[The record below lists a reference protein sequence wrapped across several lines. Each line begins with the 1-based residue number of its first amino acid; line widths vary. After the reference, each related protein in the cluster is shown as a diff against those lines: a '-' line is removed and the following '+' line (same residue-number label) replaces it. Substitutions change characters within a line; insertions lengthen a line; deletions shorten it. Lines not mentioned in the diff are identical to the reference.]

1 MKKSLIIYSSVDGHT
16 EKISKKIS
24 ENLVHSHEVDLISL
38 DEVKSKNLNDFDQI
52 VIGASIRYGNYR
64 KELFKFVDENVGVLS
79 LKENA
84 FFSVNVVARK
94 KEKNNRDTNPYILKF
109 LNNTKWNPKIIDV
122 FAGVVDYPSYKY
134 FDKFMIRLIMFIT
147 KGPINT
153 KNKYDFTDWERVQK
167 FSNLLS
173 DK

>member
-1 MKKSLIIYSSVDGHT
+1 MS
-16 EKISKKIS
+16 
-24 ENLVHSHEVDLISL
+24 
-38 DEVKSKNLNDFDQI
+38 Q
-52 VIGASIRYGNYR
+52 
-64 KELFKFVDENVGVLS
+64 
-79 LKENA
+79 KENA

-94 KEKNNRDTNPYILKF
+94 KEKNNRDTNPYIMKF

-122 FAGVVDYPSYKY
+122 FAGVVDYPSYKF
-134 FDKFMIRLIMFIT
+134 FDKYMIRLIMFIT

>member
-16 EKISKKIS
+16 EIISKKIS
-24 ENLVHSHEVDLISL
+24 ENLGHSHDVELIPL
-38 DEVKSKNLNDFDQI
+38 DKVKSKNLNDFDQI
-52 VIGASIRYGNYR
+52 IIGASIRYGNYR
-64 KELFKFVDENVGVLS
+64 KELFKFIEENVGILS

-94 KEKNNRDTNPYILKF
+94 EEKNNKDTNPYISKF
-109 LNNTKWNPKIIDV
+109 LKNTKWSPKIIDV

-147 KGPINT
+147 KGPTNT
-153 KNKYDFTDWERVQK
+153 KKRYEFTDWNRVKK
-167 FSNLLS
+167 FSSLL
-173 DK
+173 DNQ